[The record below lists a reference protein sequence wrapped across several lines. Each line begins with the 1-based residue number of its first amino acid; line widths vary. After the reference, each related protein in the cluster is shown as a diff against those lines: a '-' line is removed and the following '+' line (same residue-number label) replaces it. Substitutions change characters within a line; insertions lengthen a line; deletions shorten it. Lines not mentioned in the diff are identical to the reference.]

1 MTINTFPI
9 QTIDAATIVTQIET
23 AKTDT
28 QAARD
33 AALQALADAE
43 QIVEDLTSEP
53 FEISDTAGLQAAL
66 DAKAS
71 ASALATVATS
81 GSYDDLLDAP
91 PAFSGDYDDLTGKPA
106 LSAFARTLLAAED
119 LASIWAL
126 LYLGV
131 LAGKNKA
138 AIVDIDTTGTPSG
151 NTVLYGDGNW
161 GPSPV
166 AIANGDPGVA
176 RIVDAALSTTVT
188 SAGQDWVAARM
199 IAREHGGIGTLA
211 FAARASGGTNAFGTT
226 IAGSSLTP
234 ANAVGATAGS
244 PLTGTWRSLGWAA
257 SGGGDAG
264 STLWQRIA

>member
-71 ASALATVATS
+71 ASDTLATS
-81 GSYDDLLDAP
+81 
-91 PAFSGDYDDLTGKPA
+91 DLT
-106 LSAFARTLLAAED
+106 AFARTLLEAND
-119 LASIWAL
+119 LAAVWTL
-126 LYLGV
+126 LYLGE
-131 LAGKNKA
+131 LAGKSK
-138 AIVDIDTTGTPSG
+138 ISVPGDINAGGSAG
-151 NTVLYGDGNW
+151 SWSVLYGDGNW

-211 FAARASGGTNAFGTT
+211 FAARASGGANAFGTT

-234 ANAVGATAGS
+234 ANAAGATSGS
-244 PLTGTWRSLGWAA
+244 TLTGTWRSLGWAA
-257 SGGGDAG
+257 SGGGEAG